1 MKESGVLARDA
12 PIGASDPMRGLEL
25 EDFPQLC
32 DSHPAPEGLLDG
44 RGRDLYLAGEPAFL
58 AGAAMDVGAAFEQL
72 WQSLAEQDVGWPL
85 ITLCSRG
92 NRYAPMGAEPRR
104 HQPPYL
110 VVDRLFDC
118 TFANDPAQQQRHSGP
133 GQYAHRGCTGQCGP
147 IQEGISVYA
156 AFRSMV
162 ADVRGR
168 LAQDLIGPMLSW
180 GPRNAEPVPVTYA
193 YVCRSGR
200 HRSVAAVELLA
211 HCLLTCGVANVK
223 VVHEDLDLGY
233 HGGHFGS
240 CGCPDPDRCRNL
252 RGLSEDK
259 RRQHHI
265 YYNQGLQAARAN
277 ARRAWATWGA

>member
-1 MKESGVLARDA
+1 
-12 PIGASDPMRGLEL
+12 
-25 EDFPQLC
+25 
-32 DSHPAPEGLLDG
+32 
-44 RGRDLYLAGEPAFL
+44 
-58 AGAAMDVGAAFEQL
+58 MDVGAAFEQL

-147 IQEGISVYA
+147 IQEGISVYG

-200 HRSVAAVELLA
+200 HRSVAVVELLA
-211 HCLLTCGVANVK
+211 HCLHTCGVANVQ
-223 VVHEDLDLGY
+223 VVHEDLPNGHYEDR
-233 HGGHFGS
+233 HGR
-240 CGCPDPDRCRNL
+240 CGCPENCHWVQRCSGSEQKARIIQLYNN
-252 RGLSEDK
+252 GLET
-259 RRQHHI
+259 
-265 YYNQGLQAARAN
+265 ARHS
-277 ARRAWATWGA
+277 ARLAWATWGER